1 MQRLTEKAQDRIWE
15 SDIILE
21 LYVIFFFLINEDLR
35 DREENLN
42 ILNQGKTKLE
52 IINLIMF
59 VLSIHVY

>member
-15 SDIILE
+15 SDIILV

-42 ILNQGKTKLE
+42 ILNQGENKTR
-52 IINLIMF
+52 N
-59 VLSIHVY
+59 Y